1 MPNTAFVASHALSLL
16 TLPRTSGEASQGGSV
31 SFPWKLNLKNLI
43 HVNPPIMMLQVWFLI
58 MLSIKSGVSVMFFRV
73 SNFQAFV
80 CVSTVIVAHCFLQSH
95 GFLGIL
101 PTQQVCS
108 HTVALQTLVLLPG
121 SSALRCPCS
130 LLLSPPKSLLL
141 REAFP
146 TSLHERIC
154 TTPNHSALFSFQHFF
169 ICY

>member
-1 MPNTAFVASHALSLL
+1 MVP
-16 TLPRTSGEASQGGSV
+16 
-31 SFPWKLNLKNLI
+31 
-43 HVNPPIMMLQVWFLI
+43 QVWFLI

-80 CVSTVIVAHCFLQSH
+80 CVSTIIVAHCFLQSR

-121 SSALRCPCS
+121 SSALKCPCS
-130 LLLSPPKSLLL
+130 LLLSPPKSLL

-146 TSLHERIC
+146 TSLRKRIR
-154 TTPNHSALFSFQHFF
+154 TTPNHSALFSFQRFF
-169 ICY
+169 ICYWYYITSCHIIFLLCFPQRYKETL